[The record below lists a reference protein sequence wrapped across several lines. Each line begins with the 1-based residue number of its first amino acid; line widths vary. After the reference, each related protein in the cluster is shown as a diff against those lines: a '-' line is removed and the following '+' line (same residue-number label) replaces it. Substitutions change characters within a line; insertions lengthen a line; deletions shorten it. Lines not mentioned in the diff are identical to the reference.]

1 MKTEYLLKK
10 KLKEIYL
17 IQPND
22 LGNPYL
28 TKIYK
33 KITPY
38 FKVMPFIIVVPISL
52 LFAFLMYFVFGPL
65 IVKLASL
72 LQYGF

>member
-17 IQPND
+17 VSPND
-22 LGNPYL
+22 LGHPLL

-33 KITPY
+33 KITGY
-38 FKVMPFIIVVPISL
+38 FKIMPFIVVIPLSFL
-52 LFAFLMYFVFGPL
+52 TAFLMYLVFGPL
-65 IVKLASL
+65 LVKLASL

>member
-17 IQPND
+17 VSPND
-22 LGNPYL
+22 LGHPLL

-33 KITPY
+33 KTTSY
-38 FKVMPFIIVVPISL
+38 FKVMPFLVVIPLS
-52 LFAFLMYFVFGPL
+52 FGAAFLLYLVLGPFL
-65 IVKLASL
+65 VKLASL